1 MKYLINLL
9 FLLGAAFFLG
19 GCSDNGDPVDTP
31 RLEVSESSLRFG
43 SLATEQ
49 VIQVTSS
56 EAWKIAN
63 IPDWLSVEPVSGQAG
78 EYEVKVAVIENTTE
92 VERKVRLVVQAG
104 TENWNLPVYQLEK
117 GVLEI
122 NEKEFIA
129 LYNHTSLKVPYRSN
143 GTLNVTFS
151 EGVDWITAPVTKAV
165 TDRNLALTLTVN
177 NSNVIREAIVY
188 LKDTQSNLND
198 TLKVTQYPEP
208 KWKLDNDKL
217 FAKYDMTELTHSF
230 ECNIPFDVV
239 FDEEEVSW
247 VTLKETK
254 NEDGQFKM
262 VFKLKPNTGEF
273 FNRTKLHLKN
283 KVLGLSFPLSLS
295 QMYKTYDGHTVI
307 WKKPTYNDPFA
318 SVPDFQRI
326 TFNFIL
332 IGDGFTKEEIESG
345 VYDLYCQEAM
355 EGMESLEPFK
365 TYSER
370 FGFILLHAESA
381 ESGCTD
387 YNATYGGPKVVDTR
401 FKCSYD
407 EFGTGM
413 NCDYTAIQEFVKT
426 SIEGAGLDYIPT
438 QDVVIVMAN
447 GKRYGGVANLTKS
460 GEGVAICPV
469 SEEPFPNNFVQIL
482 RHEAGGHAFGKLAD
496 EYSFGGP
503 IDASTASYLKSWQD
517 AGMYLNVSMS
527 STEFPQPWQ
536 ELKDRGK
543 ISDVYVGGFSCSGG
557 VWRSSENSLMKGMD
571 EGFNILGRYLIYLR
585 MKNFRGEGMDFPA
598 ASLDDFLSRDK
609 EDTE

>member
-19 GCSDNGDPVDTP
+19 GCSDDDDPVDTP

-188 LKDTQSNLND
+188 LKDTQSNLSD

-208 KWKLDNDKL
+208 KWKLNNDKL

-239 FDEEEVSW
+239 FDEEVEW
-247 VTLKETK
+247 VKLKETK
-254 NEDGQFKM
+254 SEDGQFKM
-262 VFKLKPNTGEF
+262 VFELQPNTGEF
-273 FNRTKLHLKN
+273 FNRTKLRLEN
-283 KVLGLSFPLSLS
+283 EVLGLSFPLSLS

-318 SVPDFQRI
+318 SVPNFPRI

-345 VYDLYCQEAM
+345 VYDLYCQE
-355 EGMESLEPFK
+355 
-365 TYSER
+365 
-370 FGFILLHAESA
+370 
-381 ESGCTD
+381 
-387 YNATYGGPKVVDTR
+387 
-401 FKCSYD
+401 
-407 EFGTGM
+407 
-413 NCDYTAIQEFVKT
+413 
-426 SIEGAGLDYIPT
+426 
-438 QDVVIVMAN
+438 
-447 GKRYGGVANLTKS
+447 
-460 GEGVAICPV
+460 
-469 SEEPFPNNFVQIL
+469 
-482 RHEAGGHAFGKLAD
+482 
-496 EYSFGGP
+496 
-503 IDASTASYLKSWQD
+503 D
-517 AGMYLNVSMS
+517 AGV
-527 STEFPQPWQ
+527 
-536 ELKDRGK
+536 
-543 ISDVYVGGFSCSGG
+543 
-557 VWRSSENSLMKGMD
+557 MD
-571 EGFNILGRYLIYLR
+571 CI
-585 MKNFRGEGMDFPA
+585 
-598 ASLDDFLSRDK
+598 
-609 EDTE
+609 